1 MTKIECR
8 LYNMLI
14 ADQELPPDVEI
25 KWDGG
30 YYVQMKWKDDE
41 TRGEGLQIDGNE
53 YNKKRELC
61 RKISDALFELQELIE
76 KEKSENDN
84 RRPKIHSI

>member
-1 MTKIECR
+1 MSKIECR
-8 LYNMLI
+8 LYNLFV

-30 YYVQMKWKDDE
+30 YYVQMQMSNGV
-41 TRGEGLQIDGNE
+41 RSEGLQIDGNK
-53 YNKKRELC
+53 YNEKRELC

-76 KEKSENDN
+76 KENKENG
-84 RRPKIHSI
+84 

>member
-1 MTKIECR
+1 MTRIECR

-30 YYVQMKWKDDE
+30 HYVQMKLSNGV
-41 TRGEGLQIDGNE
+41 RGQGLQTDGNNYGE
-53 YNKKRELC
+53 KMVLC
-61 RKISDALFELQELIE
+61 KKISDALFELQELIE

>member
-1 MTKIECR
+1 MSKIECR
-8 LYNMLI
+8 LYNMI
-14 ADQELPPDVEI
+14 VFDEELPPDVEI

-30 YYVQMKWKDDE
+30 YYVQMKMSNGV
-41 TRGEGLQIDGNE
+41 RGEGLQIDGNK
-53 YNKKRELC
+53 YNEKRELC
-61 RKISDALFELQELIE
+61 RKISEALFELQELIE

>member
-30 YYVQMKWKDDE
+30 YYVQMKLSNGV
-41 TRGEGLQIDGNE
+41 RSEGLQVDGNK
-53 YNKKRELC
+53 YNEKRELC